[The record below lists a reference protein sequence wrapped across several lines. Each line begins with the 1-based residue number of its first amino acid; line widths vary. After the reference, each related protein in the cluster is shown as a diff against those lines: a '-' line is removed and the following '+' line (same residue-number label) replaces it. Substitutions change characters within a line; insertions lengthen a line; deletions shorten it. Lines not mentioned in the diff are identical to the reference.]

1 MKIIYALFF
10 LLMTHFIFSQWI
22 ANPALNNTICVQP
35 NKQTNPKMTSDLKGG
50 AIIVWEDFRND
61 TSRADIFVQRISN
74 SGTAMWTAH
83 GVGICVDTN
92 NQASPAITTDSIG
105 GAIIVWEDKRSG
117 KKNLYAQR
125 IDSSG
130 AIQWASNGVVVNLN
144 INDQRNAKLLPD
156 GNKGAIIVWQDSIG
170 TSYGIVAQRLNAS
183 GVAQWAGGSVVS
195 ALPFTQSNPKAQIS
209 PAGEIFIT
217 WQDKRN
223 GADFDIFV
231 QKLNFNGAPQ
241 WLLNGINLTN
251 FAGTQSNPKIVLD
264 NSGGVVV
271 VWQDKRTA
279 IDYDVYAQRIN
290 AAGVIQWAANGIGIS
305 VAVGGQ
311 TAIDITSQSM
321 TNNIVIT
328 WKDARAGLN
337 NIDIYAQSVNLAG
350 VAQWPTNGLLIANG
364 IYNQINPNVTGDGAG
379 GSIIAYQDSST
390 GNWDIRSQ
398 HVNPAGTLLWNAGG
412 ANVGIAPGHQINHT
426 NIGLLNGTS
435 VYAFQDSRYGNKDI
449 FAYKLDALG
458 NPIAVIPLSNN
469 QVNINVFPNPSNETV
484 MFHFPGKGENTILI
498 LADASGNEIFSEEL
512 NNVDFFELEF
522 KPKAGIYFYT
532 IITKNSSYKGKLII
546 LN

>member
-10 LLMTHFIFSQWI
+10 VLMTNFIFSQWNS
-22 ANPALNNTICVQP
+22 NPAINNTICVQT

-74 SGTAMWTAH
+74 GGTAMWTTH

-92 NQASPAITTDSIG
+92 NQASPVITTDSIG

-130 AIQWASNGVVVNLN
+130 TIQWASNGVGVNLN
-144 INDQRNAKLLPD
+144 TNNQGNAKLLPD

-170 TSYGIVAQRLNAS
+170 TSYGIVAQRLNAA
-183 GVAQWAGGSVVS
+183 GVPQWAGGSVVS
-195 ALPFTQSNPKAQIS
+195 ALPFSQSNPKAQIS
-209 PAGEIFIT
+209 TAGEIFIT

-223 GADFDIFV
+223 GADFDVFV
-231 QKLNFNGAPQ
+231 QKLNFSGAPQ

-251 FAGTQSNPKIVLD
+251 FGGTQSNPKIVLD

-321 TNNIVIT
+321 TNNVVIA

-350 VAQWPTNGLLIANG
+350 VVQWPTNGLLVANG
-364 IYNQINPNVTGDGAG
+364 IYNQINPNVTGDGVG
-379 GSIIAYQDSST
+379 GSIIAYQDSSA

-398 HVNPAGTLLWNAGG
+398 HVSQAGTLLWNAAG
-412 ANVGIAPGHQINHT
+412 ANVGIATGHQINHN
-426 NIGLLNGTS
+426 NIGLLNGNS

-458 NPIAVIPLSNN
+458 NPIAVIPFSDNR
-469 QVNINVFPNPSNETV
+469 VNINVFPNPSTETV
-484 MFHFPGKGENTILI
+484 MFHFPGMGEHTNLI
-498 LADASGNEIFSEEL
+498 LADASGNEIFSEEVT
-512 NNVDFFELEF
+512 NADFFELKF

-532 IITKNSSYKGKLII
+532 IVTKNSSYKGKLII